1 MDSLREAHKLAREI
15 EISKILEPG
24 LIKEIKSGLGEDHAE
39 KQLLSPSFFL
49 LQVVYHSLK

>member
-15 EISKILEPG
+15 GISNILQPG
-24 LIKEIKSGLGEDHAE
+24 LIKEMKSGLEEDHAE
-39 KQLLSPSFFL
+39 KQLLSPGFFL